1 MVILSACTTGNC
13 NNIPRLK
20 LIEMPLGGDKVASE
34 LKKYCDDTRCPNT
47 NNWFNKLK
55 EFREAYMKVYRDEIM
70 K

>member
-1 MVILSACTTGNC
+1 
-13 NNIPRLK
+13 
-20 LIEMPLGGDKVASE
+20 MPLGGDKVASE
-34 LKKYCDDTRCPNT
+34 LKKYCDDARCPNT